1 MLYCETIEGWFF
13 ASSKFVNVTAKDN
26 GGKPVGLTLTYSKEI
41 DAVKDNA
48 VVLNICKGLA
58 EAMAVPYSRVTDA
71 YGGYHGK
78 PSGNLPAAAAAAKPA
93 AAANKTATATTK
105 TRVLQATTAT
115 TPATTST
122 ATTATTTAANAT
134 AAKQTEWKL
143 NLFVQPDPFADTVD
157 NAATVTLATGTAA
170 TAAINKVTST
180 KYGTF
185 TAVAAAVTEKAVKFS
200 TNPVA
205 TGGTKQATIAGAVDV
220 ASYVYC
226 AVAKTASSRRRLQT
240 TTAATTTAN
249 ATANATKPA
258 AAAVKKEVVNLQGA
272 SDKYNIQRFEA
283 KAAALKFS
291 FTFKDLLEGKTY
303 GWMCEATSL
312 SPTNPAFRTA
322 M

>member
-1 MLYCETIEGWFF
+1 LASAADVKKAHQAFVPGLEGAHGKEQWCYAAVSVADAKTTCTFKSMSKGEYHAMLYCETIEGWFF

-134 AAKQTEWKL
+134 AAK
-143 NLFVQPDPFADTVD
+143 
-157 NAATVTLATGTAA
+157 
-170 TAAINKVTST
+170 
-180 KYGTF
+180 
-185 TAVAAAVTEKAVKFS
+185 
-200 TNPVA
+200 
-205 TGGTKQATIAGAVDV
+205 
-220 ASYVYC
+220 
-226 AVAKTASSRRRLQT
+226 
-240 TTAATTTAN
+240 
-249 ATANATKPA
+249 
-258 AAAVKKEVVNLQGA
+258 
-272 SDKYNIQRFEA
+272 
-283 KAAALKFS
+283 
-291 FTFKDLLEGKTY
+291 
-303 GWMCEATSL
+303 
-312 SPTNPAFRTA
+312 
-322 M
+322 